1 MSVAEIAETLEPV
14 SRKSAAADNPEGS
27 FSDTALYKMARELRL
42 AAGDRPDVESM

>member
-1 MSVAEIAETLEPV
+1 MSVAEIAETLERA
-14 SRKSAAADNPEGS
+14 SRNAAADNPEGS